1 MEVSGQIQAPVALTA
16 GEYSRDPLDKRL
28 GALEGWSWQFGE
40 CNNVLPL
47 PALELP
53 TPSRSLLN
61 LVTVL
66 PELAGVDRCD
76 YMTSLFKITVT

>member
-28 GALEGWSWQFGE
+28 SGLEAWSWQFGE

-47 PALELP
+47 PAVEPPVL
-53 TPSRSLLN
+53 SRSLRN
-61 LVTVL
+61 QVTTL
-66 PELAGVDRCD
+66 PELVGVD
-76 YMTSLFKITVT
+76 